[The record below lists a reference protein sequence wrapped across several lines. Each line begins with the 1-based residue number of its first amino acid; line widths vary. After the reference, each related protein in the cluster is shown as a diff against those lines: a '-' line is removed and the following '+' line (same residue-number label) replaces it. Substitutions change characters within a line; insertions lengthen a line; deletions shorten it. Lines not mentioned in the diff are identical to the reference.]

1 MEKGEGTKMSK
12 ILKRFVDNLRDLR
25 ERAKEEASSH
35 MEPTKGKE
43 MGDVHDML
51 LYQSSMTENEKE
63 VRE

>member
-1 MEKGEGTKMSK
+1 MSK
-12 ILKRFVDNLRDLR
+12 VLKRFLDNLRDLR

-63 VRE
+63 VQE